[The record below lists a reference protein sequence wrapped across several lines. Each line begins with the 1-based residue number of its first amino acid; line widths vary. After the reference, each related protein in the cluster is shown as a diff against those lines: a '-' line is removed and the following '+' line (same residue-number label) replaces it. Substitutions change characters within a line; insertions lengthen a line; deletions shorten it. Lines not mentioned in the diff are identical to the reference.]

1 MPDVKYKENDMT
13 LEECYR
19 LIDGDYEGT
28 VKRLYSESF
37 LQKMIFK
44 FLEDQSFQKLA
55 DALQREERE
64 EAFRAAHT
72 LKGVC
77 QNLGFTRLYEWSAE
91 LTEGLRE
98 EWNEEVPSL
107 FDKAELEYRRI
118 IEVIKAFQMETL
130 NREVEI

>member
-44 FLEDQSFQKLA
+44 FLED
-55 DALQREERE
+55 
-64 EAFRAAHT
+64 
-72 LKGVC
+72 
-77 QNLGFTRLYEWSAE
+77 
-91 LTEGLRE
+91 
-98 EWNEEVPSL
+98 
-107 FDKAELEYRRI
+107 
-118 IEVIKAFQMETL
+118 
-130 NREVEI
+130 